1 MRRFFQ
7 ILIVI
12 VVLVIVYF
20 LASGLGLT
28 RRLKHPKET
37 KVMKVIND
45 FEYER
50 YDYEWTT
57 NGYGKMEPSTENP
70 VHGKRCAKVTFF
82 LPSQFM
88 ATPSAAASW
97 VPQLI
102 LDTRSITKLDVYDWT
117 GFTTLNLDVLNP
129 QDKPVSYFIRIADSH
144 TFTYDHSDLLTSKK
158 VTNIAIP
165 LEELI
170 DKRLDLANIR
180 SFKFWV
186 DTTGATLPV
195 IVYLDYL
202 RLEQEKVAQPKKR

>member
-7 ILIVI
+7 ILAVI
-12 VVLVIVYF
+12 IILLLIYF
-20 LASGLGLT
+20 LAAGLGLT
-28 RRLKHPKET
+28 RRFKPRKEAKIT
-37 KVMKVIND
+37 KVIND

-82 LPSQFM
+82 LPGQFM
-88 ATPSAAASW
+88 ATPVPGANW
-97 VPQLI
+97 FPQLI
-102 LDTRSITKLDVYDWT
+102 LDTRSITKLDVYDWSGYT
-117 GFTTLNLDVLNP
+117 SLNLDVLNP
-129 QDKPVSYFIRIADSH
+129 QDKPVSYFIKISDSH
-144 TFTYDHSDLLTSKK
+144 TFIYENSGSLTPKK
-158 VTNIAIP
+158 VTNIAIL

-186 DTTGATLPV
+186 DTTSATLPV
-195 IVYLDYL
+195 VVYLDYL
-202 RLEQEKVAQPKKR
+202 RLEQEKVAQPKKK